1 MEWYYS
7 NQVYTSVSYTPSGH
21 MVTQRNVKI
30 LQQAIYSVSD
40 DVESLYDSLLQLEQ
54 DKGCLSVCIPLVQN
68 IGIS

>member
-40 DVESLYDSLLQLEQ
+40 DVESLYDSLLH
-54 DKGCLSVCIPLVQN
+54 KGCLSVCIPLVQN